1 MLGPVIVDAVAT
13 QPHYLDHLLPI
24 WEALPIEARGYLS
37 IPEPLRAGIDVGT
50 DGPRGDIV
58 LVASWGD
65 AQTCRM
71 WRKVALME
79 HGVGQ
84 TYRESGVVAHAAY
97 AGADRCD
104 RIDLFL
110 CPNQRVADLNRTACP
125 TARIE
130 MIGDPHLD
138 RLQHTVVRN
147 PVFDVGFTWHWD
159 LKFGPDKP
167 HVPELQCTFDWW
179 KPAVQRVAERW
190 GVLGSAHPRAQ
201 ASLFPRYR
209 RMEVPTEA
217 AFNRFVGS
225 IKVLVCDNSSAMFY
239 AAALG
244 VPVVILN
251 HPEYRRDVDHGLRFW
266 EYADIG
272 PQIGHLGDLPGV
284 TADVLADP
292 ARWATRAHEVCA
304 ELFPMRDGLSAQRA
318 ASILANG

>member
-13 QPHYLDHLLPI
+13 QSHYLDHLLPI

-37 IPEPLRAGIDVGT
+37 TPEPLRAGIDVGT

-84 TYRESGVVAHAAY
+84 TYRESGVVTHAAY

-110 CPNQRVADLNRTACP
+110 CPNQRVAGLNRTACP
-125 TARIE
+125 DARIE
-130 MIGDPHLD
+130 VIGDPYLD

-159 LKFGPDKP
+159 CRFGPDEP
-167 HVPELQCTFDWW
+167 QIPELQCTFAWW
-179 KPAVQRVAERW
+179 EPAVRGVAERW
-190 GVLGSAHPRAQ
+190 SVLGTAHPRAQ
-201 ASLFPRYR
+201 ASLFARYR
-209 RMEVPTEA
+209 RMGVPTET
-217 AFNRFVGS
+217 AFDRFVS
-225 IKVLVCDNSSAMFY
+225 SAKVLVCDNSSAMFH

-244 VPVVILN
+244 IPVVVLN
-251 HPEYRRDVDHGLRFW
+251 HPEYRRNVDHGLRFW

-272 PQIGHLGDLPGV
+272 PQVDRLENLSDVI
-284 TADVLADP
+284 ADVLDHPDGHAE
-292 ARWATRAHEVCA
+292 RASEIVRD
-304 ELFPMRDGLSAQRA
+304 LFPFRDGLATQRA
-318 ASILANG
+318 VAALLA